1 MIITYFL
8 ILNFIIKFTGLHLN
22 KFTAFRP
29 LIIQIIQNQLNHQVL
44 LTFLIFFTTLFWEF
58 FHLSF
63 INFQLKNYLFSDQ
76 QTKMKFI
83 VLVKWKVVAE
93 ERDFLVRRVFF
104 VLKFLLT
111 FFMALRFFRLFWS
124 LLIIFFRP
132 WVRIFHLFFQVFSL
146 ITQRFDFV

>member
-29 LIIQIIQNQLNHQVL
+29 LIIQIIQNQLNHQFL
-44 LTFLIFFTTLFWEF
+44 LTFLIFFTILFWEF
-58 FHLSF
+58 FHLF
-63 INFQLKNYLFSDQ
+63 FTNFQLKNYLFSGQ
-76 QTKMKFI
+76 QTKIKFI

-111 FFMALRFFRLFWS
+111 FFMALRFFRLFRS
-124 LLIIFFRP
+124 LLIMFFRP
-132 WVRIFHLFFQVFSL
+132 WVGIFRLFFQVFSL
-146 ITQRFDFV
+146 ILKRFDFV

>member
-1 MIITYFL
+1 MIISYFL

-29 LIIQIIQNQLNHQVL
+29 LIIQIIQNQLNHQFL
-44 LTFLIFFTTLFWEF
+44 LTFLIFFTILFWEF
-58 FHLSF
+58 FHLFF

-76 QTKMKFI
+76 QTKIKFI

-93 ERDFLVRRVFF
+93 ERDFLVRRVFLI
-104 VLKFLLT
+104 LKFLLT
-111 FFMALRFFRLFWS
+111 FFMALRFFRLLRS

-132 WVRIFHLFFQVFSL
+132 WVRIFRLFFQVFSL
-146 ITQRFDFV
+146 ILKRFDFV

>member
-44 LTFLIFFTTLFWEF
+44 LTFLIFFTILFWEF
-58 FHLSF
+58 FHLFF

-76 QTKMKFI
+76 QTKIKFI

-93 ERDFLVRRVFF
+93 ERDFLVRRVFLI
-104 VLKFLLT
+104 LKFLLT
-111 FFMALRFFRLFWS
+111 FFMALRFFRLLRS

-132 WVRIFHLFFQVFSL
+132 WVRIFRLFFQVFSL
-146 ITQRFDFV
+146 ILKRFDFV

>member
-1 MIITYFL
+1 MIISYFL

-44 LTFLIFFTTLFWEF
+44 LTFLIFFTILFWEF
-58 FHLSF
+58 FHLFF

-76 QTKMKFI
+76 QTKIKFI

>member
-1 MIITYFL
+1 MIITFFL

-29 LIIQIIQNQLNHQVL
+29 LIIQIIQNQLNHQFL

-58 FHLSF
+58 FHLF
-63 INFQLKNYLFSDQ
+63 FTNFQLKNYLFSGQ
-76 QTKMKFI
+76 QTKIKFI

-111 FFMALRFFRLFWS
+111 FFMALRFFRLFRS
-124 LLIIFFRP
+124 LLIMFFRP
-132 WVRIFHLFFQVFSL
+132 WVGIFRLFFQVFSL
-146 ITQRFDFV
+146 ILKRFDFV

>member
-58 FHLSF
+58 FHLFF

-76 QTKMKFI
+76 QTKIKFI

-124 LLIIFFRP
+124 LLIIFFR
-132 WVRIFHLFFQVFSL
+132 LFFQVFSL

>member
-1 MIITYFL
+1 MIITFFL
-8 ILNFIIKFTGLHLN
+8 ILNFMIKFTGLNLN

-29 LIIQIIQNQLNHQVL
+29 LIIQIIQNQLNHQFL

-58 FHLSF
+58 FHLF
-63 INFQLKNYLFSDQ
+63 FTNFQLKNYLFSGQ
-76 QTKMKFI
+76 QTKIKFI

-111 FFMALRFFRLFWS
+111 FFMALRFFRLFRS
-124 LLIIFFRP
+124 LLIMFFRP
-132 WVRIFHLFFQVFSL
+132 WVGIFRLFFQVFSL
-146 ITQRFDFV
+146 ILKRFDFV